1 METKQLKDYTDQEI
15 LNEARKR
22 LQETEPIDLLEDI
35 GQLIKDQRINNNWTD
50 NGDGCSENNCNCR
63 GTEYLSYCDDNW
75 TYTLYLEKGIFEKK
89 PRKKPNNHD

>member
-35 GQLIKDQRINNNWTD
+35 GQLIKDQRINNN
-50 NGDGCSENNCNCR
+50 
-63 GTEYLSYCDDNW
+63 
-75 TYTLYLEKGIFEKK
+75 
-89 PRKKPNNHD
+89 